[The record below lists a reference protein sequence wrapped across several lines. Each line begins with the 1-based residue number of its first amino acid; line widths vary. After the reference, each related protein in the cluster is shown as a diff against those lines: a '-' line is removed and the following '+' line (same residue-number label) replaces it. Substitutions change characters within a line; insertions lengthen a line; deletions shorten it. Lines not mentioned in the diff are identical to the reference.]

1 MLKQDDTI
9 IAEVLMK
16 IVHVSDIHIKNFKF
30 HKQYNEVFDSLYEK
44 VKELQPDIIV
54 NTGDTAHTKLDLSPA
69 YFEMTAKLFDNL
81 ANIAPLHVIL
91 GNHDLNLSN
100 KDRQDAVTPIVE
112 ALKNPNIHLHKYSKK
127 FSIGDFNFHVL
138 SIVDEENWDLNVDET
153 KTNIALFHGSVEGSQ
168 TDTGFAMT
176 HGDIGFSVL
185 EKFDYALL
193 GDIHKTNQ
201 ALDFAG
207 RCRYPGSLVQQ
218 NHGETN
224 DKGFLLWNIQDK
236 ETFNVEHVQVEN
248 PYPFFTIELTEDG
261 KIPSTIQVPKNA
273 RLRLLS
279 KYNLSPELMKKA
291 SDVAKEKYK
300 PESISFLAR
309 NVNRNDNFNNGR
321 IIAKEDLR
329 NKKVQE
335 KLMTEYLADYK
346 VPDEIM
352 KQVYDINSRY
362 NSVIE
367 SQEEV
372 CRNVNWKLKSVE
384 WDNLFNYGENNSID
398 FDKLN
403 GIVGIFGKNYSGKSS
418 IIDSILYSI
427 FNTTSKNERKTT
439 NVINQTRPYG
449 RGKAVIEVDGFE
461 YYIDRKAE
469 KYTKKLKG
477 EVTEE
482 AKTELSLRCFDPHS
496 CQWDQMNEL
505 SRTDTDKRIRKMF
518 GTIDDFML
526 TSFSSQLDSMTF
538 IKEGSTRRKEILAR
552 FLDLEI
558 FDSKFK
564 MAKEESANLK
574 GLLKKLEGKEYDTE
588 IFTNQTLLDDYN
600 QFIEEKAKEVSAL
613 KETISSMN
621 TEIVSLQSQ
630 IADCGVESI
639 DIEHV
644 LGHKAKYQNTL
655 NNLVETK
662 TSKEKELK
670 EKQELYEKIEDF
682 ITSFDLQELKNKK
695 DFVSSKQTELK
706 KMFDEIASSNRELNR
721 LQDKTK
727 LLNDI
732 PCGDKFLSCKFIKDA
747 YSAKMQIPLYQDSIE
762 NDTKEHEQLNKEI
775 ESYDVEK
782 INSQLSKYDQ
792 IVLKKNQ
799 TEKDILKLEVEIQKL
814 TNDISTTE
822 TELFKI
828 ETKIEQYKK
837 NNELFQKIDE
847 LNNKLFNS
855 KSEANKLNN
864 RLTKLDQEIID
875 TYIKV
880 GSTKNKIQTLE
891 NEKKELEQYRNEFA
905 AYDYFMRCMHPNGIS
920 YEIIKK
926 KLPVINAEISKVLS
940 NIVDFEVYFEDDGA
954 RLNVFIKHPKYDPR
968 PIEMGSGAEK
978 TIAAMAIRLSL
989 LQVSNLPRPNF
1000 VILDEPGTALDPENM
1015 EGFVRILDMVK
1026 NYYDVVLLISHMDAL
1041 KDIAD
1046 TIVTID
1052 KKDGYAYVN
1061 V

>member
-1 MLKQDDTI
+1 MWFSET
-9 IAEVLMK
+9 
-16 IVHVSDIHIKNFKF
+16 VSDDDWDVASKYIQKYLIDK
-30 HKQYNEVFDSLYEK
+30 YEK
-44 VKELQPDIIV
+44 ETI
-54 NTGDTAHTKLDLSPA
+54 DLWETRCKNKSS
-69 YFEMTAKLFDNL
+69 
-81 ANIAPLHVIL
+81 
-91 GNHDLNLSN
+91 LS
-100 KDRQDAVTPIVE
+100 
-112 ALKNPNIHLHKYSKK
+112 
-127 FSIGDFNFHVL
+127 
-138 SIVDEENWDLNVDET
+138 EE
-153 KTNIALFHGSVEGSQ
+153 
-168 TDTGFAMT
+168 
-176 HGDIGFSVL
+176 
-185 EKFDYALL
+185 
-193 GDIHKTNQ
+193 
-201 ALDFAG
+201 
-207 RCRYPGSLVQQ
+207 
-218 NHGETN
+218 
-224 DKGFLLWNIQDK
+224 
-236 ETFNVEHVQVEN
+236 
-248 PYPFFTIELTEDG
+248 ELTEDG

-384 WDNLFNYGENNSID
+384 WDNLFNYGESNSID

-439 NVINQTRPYG
+439 NVINQTRPFG

-574 GLLKKLEGKEYDTE
+574 GLLKKLEGKEYDSE
-588 IFTNQTLLDDYN
+588 IVINQNLLDDYN
-600 QFIEEKAKEVSAL
+600 KFIEEKSKEVSSL
-613 KETISSMN
+613 KELISTNSSDIALY
-621 TEIVSLQSQ
+621 ESQ
-630 IADCGVESI
+630 IKECGVESVDI
-639 DIEHV
+639 DNV
-644 LGHKAKYQNTL
+644 LNQKTKYQNAL
-655 NNLVETK
+655 SKFFETK
-662 TSKEKELK
+662 TTKEKELK
-670 EKQELYEKIEDF
+670 EKQELYEKIENFIASFDIKELENKRDF
-682 ITSFDLQELKNKK
+682 IVD
-695 DFVSSKQTELK
+695 KQTELK
-706 KMFDEIASSNRELNR
+706 KMFDEIASSNKELTR
-721 LQDKTK
+721 LQEKTK

-747 YSAKMQIPLYQDSIE
+747 YSAKMQIPLYEDSIN
-762 NDTKEHEQLNKEI
+762 NDKQEHDQLKKEI
-775 ESYDVEK
+775 ENYDIK
-782 INSQLSKYDQ
+782 NIYSQISKYDQ
-792 IVLKKNQ
+792 IVVKKSQ
-799 TEKDILKLEVEIQKL
+799 TEKDVLKLQVEIQKL

-822 TELFKI
+822 TELSKI
-828 ETKIEQYKK
+828 EAKVEQYKK
-837 NNELFQKIDE
+837 NNDLFQKINE
-847 LNNKLFNS
+847 LKDKLFNS
-855 KSEANKLNN
+855 KNEANKLNN
-864 RLTKLDQEIID
+864 RLTKLDEQVIE
-875 TYIKV
+875 TYIKI

-891 NEKKELEQYRNEFA
+891 NEKKELEQYRNEYA

-954 RLNVFIKHPKYDPR
+954 RLNVFIKHPKYDAR

-989 LQVSNLPRPNF
+989 LHDNNF
-1000 VILDEPGTALDPENM
+1000 YTTLQHQILYIHLAWL
-1015 EGFVRILDMVK
+1015 
-1026 NYYDVVLLISHMDAL
+1026 
-1041 KDIAD
+1041 
-1046 TIVTID
+1046 
-1052 KKDGYAYVN
+1052 
-1061 V
+1061 

>member
-1 MLKQDDTI
+1 
-9 IAEVLMK
+9 MK

-30 HKQYNEVFDSLYEK
+30 HKQYNEIFNSLYEK
-44 VKELQPDIIV
+44 VKEIQPDIIV

-69 YFEMTAKLFDNL
+69 YFEMTAKLLDNL

-153 KTNIALFHGSVEGSQ
+153 KTNIALFHGSVEGSE

-176 HGDIGFSVL
+176 HGDISFSVL

-201 ALDFAG
+201 SLDFAG
-207 RCRYPGSLVQQ
+207 RCRYPGSLIQQ

-224 DKGFLLWNIQDK
+224 DKGFLLWDIQDK
-236 ETFNVEHVQVEN
+236 EEFSVEHVQIQN

-261 KIPSTIQVPKNA
+261 KIPFYIHVPLNA

-291 SDVAKEKYK
+291 SDVAKEKYN
-300 PESISFLAR
+300 PESISFLAK

-321 IIAKEDLR
+321 ILAKEDLR
-329 NKKVQE
+329 SKKVQE
-335 KLMTEYLADYK
+335 KLMSEYLADYK
-346 VPDEIM
+346 VSDEIM
-352 KQVYDINSRY
+352 KQVFDINSRY

-384 WDNLFNYGENNSID
+384 WDNLFNYGESNSID

-439 NVINQTRPYG
+439 NVINQTRPFG

-461 YYIDRKAE
+461 YYINRKAE

-574 GLLKKLEGKEYDTE
+574 GLLKKLEGKEYDSE
-588 IFTNQTLLDDYN
+588 IVVNQNLLDDYN
-600 QFIEEKAKEVSAL
+600 KFIEEKSKEVSSL
-613 KETISSMN
+613 KELISTNSSDIALY
-621 TEIVSLQSQ
+621 ESQ
-630 IADCGVESI
+630 IKECGVESVDI
-639 DIEHV
+639 DSV
-644 LGHKAKYQNTL
+644 LNQKTKYQNAL
-655 NNLVETK
+655 SKFSETK
-662 TSKEKELK
+662 TEKETQLK
-670 EKQELYEKIEDF
+670 EKQELYQKIEDF
-682 ITSFDLQELKNKK
+682 IASYDIKELENKR
-695 DFVSSKQTELK
+695 DFISTKQTELK
-706 KMFDEIASSNRELNR
+706 KMFDEIASSNRELAR
-721 LQDKTK
+721 LQEKTK

-747 YSAKMQIPLYQDSIE
+747 YSAKMQIPLYEDSIN
-762 NDTKEHEQLNKEI
+762 NDKTEHDQLKKEI
-775 ESYDVEK
+775 ENYDINK
-782 INSQLSKYDQ
+782 INSQISKYDQ
-792 IVLKKNQ
+792 IVLKKSQ

-814 TNDISTTE
+814 TNEISTTE
-822 TELFKI
+822 AELVKI
-828 ETKIEQYKK
+828 EAKVEKYKK
-837 NNELFQKIDE
+837 NNDLFQKINE
-847 LNNKLFNS
+847 LKDKLFNS
-855 KSEANKLNN
+855 KNEANKLNN
-864 RLTKLDQEIID
+864 RLTKLDEQVIQ

-880 GSTKNKIQTLE
+880 GSTKNKIKTLE
-891 NEKKELEQYRNEFA
+891 NENQELEQYRNEYA

-954 RLNVFIKHPKYDPR
+954 RLNVFIKHPKYDAR

-989 LQVSNLPRPNF
+989 LQVSNLPKCNF
-1000 VILDEPGTALDPENM
+1000 MVMDEPGTALDAENM
-1015 EGFVRILDMVK
+1015 EGFIRILDMDK

-1041 KDIAD
+1041 KDVAD
-1046 TIVTID
+1046 TIITID
-1052 KKDGYAYVN
+1052 KKDGYAYVS

>member
-1 MLKQDDTI
+1 
-9 IAEVLMK
+9 MK

-30 HKQYNEVFDSLYEK
+30 HKQYNEVFNSLYEK
-44 VKELQPDIIV
+44 VREVKPDIII

-69 YFEMTAKLFDNL
+69 YFEMTAKLFENL

-100 KDRQDAVTPIVE
+100 RDRQDAVTPIVE
-112 ALKNPNIHLHKYSKK
+112 ALKNSNIHLHKYSKK

-153 KTNIALFHGSVEGSQ
+153 KTNIALFHGSVEGSE

-201 ALDFAG
+201 AIDFAG

-236 ETFNVEHVQVEN
+236 ETFNVEHVQIEN

-261 KIPSTIQVPKNA
+261 KIPFNIHVPQNA

-279 KYNLSPELMKKA
+279 KYNLPPELMKKA

-300 PESISFLAR
+300 PESISFLAK
-309 NVNRNDNFNNGR
+309 NINRNDNFNNGKVL
-321 IIAKEDLR
+321 AKEDLR

-346 VPDEIM
+346 VSDEIM
-352 KQVYDINSRY
+352 KQVFDINSRY

-372 CRNVNWKLKSVE
+372 CRNVNWKLRSVE
-384 WDNLFNYGENNSID
+384 WDNLFNYGEGNSID

-449 RGKAVIEVDGFE
+449 HGKAVIEVDGFE

-477 EVTEE
+477 EVSEE
-482 AKTELSLRCFDPHS
+482 AKTELSFKCFDPHS

-574 GLLKKLEGKEYDTE
+574 GLLKKLEGKEYDSE
-588 IFTNQTLLDDYN
+588 IVVNQNLLDDY
-600 QFIEEKAKEVSAL
+600 QKFIDEKGKEVSSL
-613 KETISSMN
+613 KELISANSSDIALY
-621 TEIVSLQSQ
+621 ESQ
-630 IADCGVESI
+630 IKECGVESVDI
-639 DIEHV
+639 DNV
-644 LGHKAKYQNTL
+644 LNQKTKYQNAL
-655 NNLVETK
+655 SKFSETK
-662 TSKEKELK
+662 AEKETQLK
-670 EKQELYEKIEDF
+670 EKQELYQKIEDF
-682 ITSFDLQELKNKK
+682 IASYDIKELENKR
-695 DFVSSKQTELK
+695 DFISTKQTELK
-706 KMFDEIASSNRELNR
+706 KMFDEIASSNRELSR
-721 LQDKTK
+721 LQEKTK

-747 YSAKMQIPLYQDSIE
+747 YSAKMQIPLYEDSIN
-762 NDTKEHEQLNKEI
+762 NDKAEHDQLKKEI
-775 ESYDVEK
+775 ENYDIK
-782 INSQLSKYDQ
+782 NIYSQISKYDQ
-792 IVLKKNQ
+792 IVVKKSQ
-799 TEKDILKLEVEIQKL
+799 TEKDVLKLEVEIQKL
-814 TNDISTTE
+814 TNDISNTE
-822 TELFKI
+822 TELARI
-828 ETKIEQYKK
+828 EVKVEQYKK
-837 NNELFQKIDE
+837 NNDLFQKINE
-847 LNNKLFNS
+847 LKEKLFNS
-855 KSEANKLNN
+855 KNEANKLNN
-864 RLTKLDQEIID
+864 QLTKLDELVIQ

-891 NEKKELEQYRNEFA
+891 NEKKELEQYRNEYA
-905 AYDYFMRCMHPNGIS
+905 AYDYFMRCMHSNGIS

-954 RLNVFIKHPKYDPR
+954 RLNVFIKHPKYDAR

-989 LQVSNLPRPNF
+989 LQVSNLPKCNF
-1000 VILDEPGTALDPENM
+1000 MVMDEPGTALDSENM
-1015 EGFVRILDMVK
+1015 EGFIRILDMVK

-1041 KDIAD
+1041 KDVAD
-1046 TIVTID
+1046 TIITID
-1052 KKDGYAYVN
+1052 KKDGYAYVS